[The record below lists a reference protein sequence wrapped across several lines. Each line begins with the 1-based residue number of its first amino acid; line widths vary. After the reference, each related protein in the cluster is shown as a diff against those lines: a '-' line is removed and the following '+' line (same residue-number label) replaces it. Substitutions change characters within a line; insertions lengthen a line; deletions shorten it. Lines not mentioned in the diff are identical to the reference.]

1 MKKIFNECRMVGRKK
16 SLILNATFEI
26 TANIAS
32 NSCTQELCEPAQTY
46 NYTIYS
52 KKGQLI
58 VVPVTYTDWRLIF
71 QEGESKILSFK
82 SIF

>member
-1 MKKIFNECRMVGRKK
+1 MVGRKK
-16 SLILNATFEI
+16 SSILNATFEI

-32 NSCTQELCEPAQTY
+32 NRCTQELCEPAKTY

-52 KKGQLI
+52 KKGQVI
-58 VVPVTYTDWRLIF
+58 VVPIAYTEGRLIF
-71 QEGESKILSFK
+71 QEGELKMLSFK